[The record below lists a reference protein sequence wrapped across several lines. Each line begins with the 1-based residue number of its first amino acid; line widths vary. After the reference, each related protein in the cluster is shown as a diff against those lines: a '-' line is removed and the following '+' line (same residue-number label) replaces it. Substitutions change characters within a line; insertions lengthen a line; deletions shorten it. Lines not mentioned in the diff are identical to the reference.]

1 MKHPNRDQSSGF
13 TLIEILIVIV
23 IISIL
28 TAIAI
33 PAYLSQ
39 RGKAKNAAVRDG
51 IHSIQI
57 GVQSYA
63 LDNGDAYP
71 PAVAGSATLVDSN
84 GKAYVDQWPKNPV
97 SGAPMQ
103 DSSAQGDYSY
113 TSAATN
119 SFKLVGHM
127 VSGSDF
133 TVP

>member
-1 MKHPNRDQSSGF
+1 MKHPDRDQRGF
-13 TLIEILIVIV
+13 TLLEILIVIV

-28 TAIAI
+28 AAIAI

-39 RGKAKNAAVRDG
+39 RGKAKNAAVREG
-51 IHSIQI
+51 IHSLQI

-63 LDNGDAYP
+63 LDNGDTYP
-71 PAVAGSATLVDSN
+71 PAVASSATLVDAN

-97 SGAPMQ
+97 SGALMK
-103 DSSAQGDYSY
+103 DSTAQGDYSY

-119 SFKLVGHM
+119 SFKLVGHA
-127 VSGSDF
+127 VSGSDY

>member
-1 MKHPNRDQSSGF
+1 MKHTHRDQSGF

-28 TAIAI
+28 AAIAI

-39 RGKAKNAAVRDG
+39 RGKAKNAAVREG

-63 LDNGDAYP
+63 LDNSDAYP
-71 PAVAGSATLVDSN
+71 PAVATSAALVDSQ

-97 SGAPMQ
+97 TGALMK
-103 DSSAQGDYSY
+103 DSTAQGDYTY

-119 SFKLVGHM
+119 SFTLVGHT
-127 VSGSDF
+127 VSGADY

>member
-1 MKHPNRDQSSGF
+1 MKHPNRGQRGF
-13 TLIEILIVIV
+13 TLLEILIVIV
-23 IISIL
+23 IIGIL
-28 TAIAI
+28 AAIAI

-51 IHSIQI
+51 IHSLQI

-63 LDNGDAYP
+63 LDNADAYP
-71 PAVAGSATLVDSN
+71 PAVAGSATLVDAN

-97 SGAPMQ
+97 SGVPMK
-103 DSSAQGDYSY
+103 DSTAQGDYTY

-119 SFKLVGHM
+119 SFRLVGHT
-127 VSGSDF
+127 VSGPDF